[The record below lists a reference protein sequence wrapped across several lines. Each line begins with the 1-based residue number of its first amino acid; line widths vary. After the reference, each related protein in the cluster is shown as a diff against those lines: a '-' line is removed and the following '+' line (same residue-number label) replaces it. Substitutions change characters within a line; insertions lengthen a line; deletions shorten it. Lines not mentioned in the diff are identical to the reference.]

1 MIEIKKLYYAHHMF
15 KYNTD
20 EEKQEIKLIEE
31 KFPSFLII
39 NPNGWIYK
47 NNSEQ
52 AIMNQCYHFV
62 KMSDILVFSSLNT
75 IIGRGVYEE
84 TKLALENNKDVY
96 YLFNNNFYKIT
107 ANAFLK
113 VKIIYNKTK
122 SFRKFASVSDL
133 EKSIRR

>member
-107 ANAFLK
+107 ADTFLK
-113 VKIIYNKTK
+113 VKIIYNETK